1 MSGVK
6 SQMLLKVLEAGVQC
20 RNAHSVVKASDYG
33 VLCQADGFFQAAALV
48 NVKEKPGP
56 QDEHCI
62 QIICTI
68 PSAHEKRRV
77 NEEQPTPASSP
88 SRNHDNTVTRKHL
101 WCGADPPSSWPTQ
114 VASVTAATP
123 FNEVVAVKT

>member
-48 NVKEKPGP
+48 NVKEKPGL

-77 NEEQPTPASSP
+77 NEEQPTPASKP
-88 SRNHDNTVTRKHL
+88 ITQSRQRDAQTTPAHL
-101 WCGADPPSSWPTQ
+101 HWCGADPPSSWPAQ
-114 VASVTAATP
+114 AASHGVNAP
-123 FNEVVAVKT
+123 K